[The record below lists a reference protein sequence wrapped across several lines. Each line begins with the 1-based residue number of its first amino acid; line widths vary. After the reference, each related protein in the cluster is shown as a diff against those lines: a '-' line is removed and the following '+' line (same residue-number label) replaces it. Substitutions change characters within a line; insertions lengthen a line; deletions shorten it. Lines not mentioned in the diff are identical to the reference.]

1 MQASQFPVL
10 MLPDFGNYR
19 QGVEAIE
26 KRELQHNNMLVSKIL
41 NGENNID
48 QARMHNKQQ
57 TNILFILF

>member
-1 MQASQFPVL
+1 
-10 MLPDFGNYR
+10 MLLDFGNYR

-26 KRELQHNNMLVSKIL
+26 KRELQHTNMLVSKIL